1 MKSIFFPL
9 LLFLAMS
16 VSAQENPESTPVV
29 SVLYFENISESE
41 EFSWVSQGRGRP
53 SSQRTWG

>member
-41 EFSWVSQGRGRP
+41 EFSWVSGAWP
-53 SSQRTWG
+53 TF